1 MKQIEDDTN
10 GWKDIQCPWIGRIK
24 ELLKWPYFRSQSID
38 SVQVLS
44 KYQQFFTELEQIIL
58 KCVWKVWKVK
68 VLVAQL
74 CLTLCDPMAWSPP
87 GFSVHGI
94 LQARILE
101 WVTIPFS
108 RGSSQPSDQTQV
120 SCIGRQILYCLS
132 HQGSPCVWKSTSISI

>member
-58 KCVWKVWKVK
+58 KCVWKV
-68 VLVAQL
+68 
-74 CLTLCDPMAWSPP
+74 
-87 GFSVHGI
+87 
-94 LQARILE
+94 
-101 WVTIPFS
+101 
-108 RGSSQPSDQTQV
+108 
-120 SCIGRQILYCLS
+120 
-132 HQGSPCVWKSTSISI
+132 